1 MVVPHLYRQFAVK
14 RRVGAARAGSLATQ
28 NNFAKTLFAGNF

>member
-14 RRVGAARAGSLATQ
+14 RRVGGAGSLATQ